1 MNRQDS
7 EELHT
12 AIIYLVNFAKEH
24 LDEKQ
29 FGEFIYQL
37 YTRGIENVFISEVPI
52 YENTEYHGHVVT
64 KYIKELRYMV
74 GVINKAEDY
83 VEPCNKKWGHEI
95 EL

>member
-7 EELHT
+7 EELHD

-29 FGEFIYQL
+29 FEEFIYQM
-37 YTRGIENVFISEVPI
+37 YIRGIENVFIQETPI
-52 YENTEYHGHVVT
+52 YMDCEYHGHVLTRYV
-64 KYIKELRYMV
+64 KELKYAI
-74 GVINKAEDY
+74 GIINKAEAY
-83 VEPCNKKWGHEI
+83 VEPCDKKCEHEI